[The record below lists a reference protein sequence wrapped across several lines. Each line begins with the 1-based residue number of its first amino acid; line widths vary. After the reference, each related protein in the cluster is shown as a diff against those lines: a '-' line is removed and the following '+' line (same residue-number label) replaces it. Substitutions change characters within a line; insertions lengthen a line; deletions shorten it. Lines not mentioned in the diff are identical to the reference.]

1 MTDPTPTEDV
11 EAPEADAAEQHTD
24 VVPDEP
30 KDRLPDDV
38 PMDANPAD
46 VSEQE
51 REVGFDED
59 EYR

>member
-1 MTDPTPTEDV
+1 MTEPTPTEDV

-24 VVPDEP
+24 AVPDGP
-30 KDRLPDDV
+30 RDRLPEEL
-38 PMDANPAD
+38 PSDADPAD

-51 REVGFDED
+51 REVGFGED